1 MSKTIKS
8 VLVALIAV
16 VATMSAA
23 PVAQATGEGFEGC
36 TPGYWKNHTD
46 NWEEASPGEIFGD
59 RFDDARANVAGLTFL
74 QTLQGGGGKGL
85 DGAAKILARAAT
97 AAWLNAAHDGAAA
110 ERRVADDG
118 RLVEQA
124 AERAEHALHLAP
136 RGEGRVVGV
145 LGGEAARAPARDR
158 HRVDPVGAARAL
170 RREERP
176 VGERDGH
183 EDAGGQ
189 GLVRLRVRHAAR
201 EADAGGDGERDGAV
215 LRHLEAPREQVA
227 LSAGQP
233 AMARANG
240 GLPMQRRAKSRR
252 IQSTRRSPSSAWSS
266 R

>member
-97 AAWLNAAHDGAAA
+97 AAWLNAAHDGAGYPW
-110 ERRVADDG
+110 RRHMEG
-118 RLVEQA
+118 L
-124 AERAEHALHLAP
+124 
-136 RGEGRVVGV
+136 EGRPPLLAAVNAAFRSNDRETMLELASWLDDDNN
-145 LGGEAARAPARDR
+145 LGCPF
-158 HRVDPVGAARAL
+158 
-170 RREERP
+170 
-176 VGERDGH
+176 
-183 EDAGGQ
+183 
-189 GLVRLRVRHAAR
+189 
-201 EADAGGDGERDGAV
+201 
-215 LRHLEAPREQVA
+215 
-227 LSAGQP
+227 
-233 AMARANG
+233 
-240 GLPMQRRAKSRR
+240 
-252 IQSTRRSPSSAWSS
+252 
-266 R
+266 